1 MLEHENKRKSYCKGL
16 LARTAQSIGRFSGYL
31 VHFDLRATS
40 GLFSYR
46 FNCRQFFEVLLEK
59 VIQECADGSNL
70 FLPLVSGIGK
80 VRLKITFVLND

>member
-1 MLEHENKRKSYCKGL
+1 M
-16 LARTAQSIGRFSGYL
+16 RTNGNPTVRDCWQERHNRSDGSPVTWSIL
-31 VHFDLRATS
+31 DLRATS

-46 FNCRQFFEVLLEK
+46 FNCRQFFEALLEK